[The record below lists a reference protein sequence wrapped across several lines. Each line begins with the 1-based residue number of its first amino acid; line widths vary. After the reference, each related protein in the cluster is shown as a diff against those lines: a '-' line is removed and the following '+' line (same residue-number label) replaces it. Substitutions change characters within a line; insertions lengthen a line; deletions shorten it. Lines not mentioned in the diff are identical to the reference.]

1 MRMKSLA
8 LSCLCLSFFT
18 SCIKEEGPDRE
29 ADITELT
36 INEKEYLTTLYNENS
51 RVISLIIADTT
62 GYFDKRIAPQIKVS
76 KGAVI
81 LPASGDSIDL
91 IKHRVNNTTPS
102 EAIEYE
108 YIQHY
113 TVTAQNGDTKMY
125 TLKIV
130 PYKSIVMDFEDW
142 YQVKANANRIY
153 DLPEN
158 NLWINANQGVAVLY
172 RDNER
177 FPTAPIEDPRP
188 GSTGHYSVELKTV
201 YGNENSFDLMNIP
214 IYAGNMFLGKFD
226 FWAALTNPLKTT
238 LFGQPHPKE
247 AGKPLKLIAW
257 YKYIPGTEYT
267 TWEYVNGK
275 KSVYTTS
282 EIKDRP
288 DLYAVLYKVPKGQ
301 EGQSVYLTGEDI
313 NSSERIVARAR
324 LEDYTEKR
332 EWTRVSLDFAYTE
345 ELNYEESD
353 YKLAIVLSSSF
364 DGANYKG
371 AIGSVLQVD
380 DLRIVSEIDPYLN

>member
-1 MRMKSLA
+1 MKMKLLA
-8 LSCLCLSFFT
+8 SLCLITTFLP
-18 SCIKEEGPDRE
+18 SCIKDEGPDRE
-29 ADITELT
+29 ADITELS
-36 INEKEYLTTLYNENS
+36 IDEKNYLTTIYNENS
-51 RVISLIIADTT
+51 KVISLIIADTT
-62 GYFDKRIAPQIKVS
+62 GYSDKRIAPTIKIS
-76 KGAVI
+76 KGSTVS
-81 LPASGDSIDL
+81 PASGDSIDL
-91 IKHRVNNTTPS
+91 NNYT
-102 EAIEYE
+102 
-108 YIQHY
+108 QHY
-113 TVTAQNGDTKMY
+113 TVTAQDGATKTY
-125 TLKIV
+125 TLNII

-142 YQVKANANRIY
+142 YQVKASANRIY

-201 YGNENSFDLMNIP
+201 YGSESSLDIMNIP
-214 IYAGNMFLGKFD
+214 IYAGNMYLGKFD

-247 AGKPLKLIAW
+247 AGKPLRLIAW
-257 YKYIPGTEYT
+257 YKYSAGTEYT

-275 KSVYTTS
+275 KTVSTTN
-282 EIKDRP
+282 EIKDHP
-288 DLYAVLYKVPKGQ
+288 DLYAVLYKVPKGK
-301 EGQSVYLTGEDI
+301 EGQDFYLTGIDI
-313 NSSERIVARAR
+313 NSSERIIARAR
-324 LEDYTEKR
+324 LEDFAEKK
-332 EWTRVSLDFAYTE
+332 EWTRVSLDFIYTE
-345 ELNYEESD
+345 ELDYVEND

-380 DLRIVSEIDPYLN
+380 DLRIVSEGDPYSN